1 MKEQSRDMC
10 VKCQPDGELPMDE
23 KGILAVHI
31 SHPAAA
37 HRQIAFRDTIPAV
50 RGKRTTAKEVY
61 FYGKMQETTR
71 HVPGISP

>member
-23 KGILAVHI
+23 KRILAVHI
-31 SHPAAA
+31 AHPAAA

-61 FYGKMQETTR
+61 FYGKM
-71 HVPGISP
+71 